1 MRQLHVIGRVLLL
14 SLSTAAA
21 TLPTTTAS
29 ASTVSPVVRCRG
41 FDASD
46 PLRVDS
52 ALHHYAWRR
61 QSAWMVLGQGREDD
75 PPRRRPHAV
84 KRRRR
89 AIRSSASA
97 VSRPTALLDACWI
110 RGGAKIAPVP
120 AKGSSG
126 PKSAAGGPVLG
137 PITRRGNAEVRLM
150 VPLVVRLDRLAE
162 VGIKN
167 ILKQQEACTGA
178 V

>member
-1 MRQLHVIGRVLLL
+1 
-14 SLSTAAA
+14 
-21 TLPTTTAS
+21 
-29 ASTVSPVVRCRG
+29 
-41 FDASD
+41 
-46 PLRVDS
+46 
-52 ALHHYAWRR
+52 
-61 QSAWMVLGQGREDD
+61 MVLGQGREDD